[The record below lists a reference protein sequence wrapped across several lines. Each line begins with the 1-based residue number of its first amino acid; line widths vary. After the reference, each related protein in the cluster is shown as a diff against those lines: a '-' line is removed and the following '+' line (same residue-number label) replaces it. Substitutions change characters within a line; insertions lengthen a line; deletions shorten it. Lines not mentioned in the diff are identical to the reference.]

1 MKLLSIDVGIRNLAL
16 CLFQVINDK
25 CDILNWDVV
34 NLCNE
39 VTINCDCGKK
49 AGYTYN
55 KDNSKVLADQLTK
68 HIVSVTDQMLLNLT
82 NNKTSKEKLLNFSF
96 NFLLERESNTSILS
110 SFDLTVIS
118 KYFPEYT
125 KKANDKFN
133 V

>member
-1 MKLLSIDVGIRNLAL
+1 MELLITELSK
-16 CLFQVINDK
+16 DK
-25 CDILNWDVV
+25 FEITV
-34 NLCNE
+34 
-39 VTINCDCGKK
+39 K
-49 AGYTYN
+49 
-55 KDNSKVLADQLTK
+55 ADQLTK

-82 NNKTSKEKLLNFSF
+82 NNNASKEELLNFSF

-125 KKANDKFN
+125 KKVSDKFN